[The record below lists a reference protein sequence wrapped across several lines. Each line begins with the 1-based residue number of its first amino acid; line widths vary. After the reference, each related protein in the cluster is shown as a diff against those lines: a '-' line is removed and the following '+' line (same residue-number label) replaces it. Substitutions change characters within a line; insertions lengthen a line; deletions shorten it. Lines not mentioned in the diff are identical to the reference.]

1 MLLLLFGMCPIC
13 VLKVGFPVQG
23 EREKQCLFKM
33 LLRLKKK
40 KKTVRIDN
48 PVLLAPILKPFLM
61 SPRRGLLFLFRKEAV
76 SSLFLRIKHHESRCQ
91 VPQSYPLSAVLESTW
106 FKNPSWPF
114 PTQKDVWKMVS
125 TFCTLMELK
134 VYFFHHDVSTRPG

>member
-1 MLLLLFGMCPIC
+1 MC

-33 LLRLKKK
+33 LLRLKK

-61 SPRRGLLFLFRKEAV
+61 SPRRGLLSLFRKEAV
-76 SSLFLRIKHHESRCQ
+76 SSQFL
-91 VPQSYPLSAVLESTW
+91 
-106 FKNPSWPF
+106 
-114 PTQKDVWKMVS
+114 
-125 TFCTLMELK
+125 
-134 VYFFHHDVSTRPG
+134 G